1 MSETLFALYNLFMVL
16 CACFISY
23 QIGGIMEIRRQ
34 MRENQ
39 QKAQEDLIRAYKQ
52 RG

>member
-1 MSETLFALYNLFMVL
+1 MTETALALYNLFMVI
-16 CACFISY
+16 CVCFISY

-34 MRENQ
+34 MRQNQ
-39 QKAQEDLIRAYKQ
+39 EKAQEDLIRAYKQ

>member
-1 MSETLFALYNLFMVL
+1 MSEIALALYNLFMIICV
-16 CACFISY
+16 CFISY
-23 QIGGIMEIRRQ
+23 HIGGIMEIRRQ

-39 QKAQEDLIRAYKQ
+39 QKAQEELIRAYKQ